1 MALISHKFTSN
12 FHVTQEKA
20 RLYRRI
26 TRTERAIL
34 NVVGPA
40 AEQYFHQIGNFLNKL
55 PKNVSGITLKNIKSV
70 NVKEDPELAAKQDKV
85 YV

>member
-1 MALISHKFTSN
+1 M
-12 FHVTQEKA
+12 
-20 RLYRRI
+20 
-26 TRTERAIL
+26 

-85 YV
+85 NV